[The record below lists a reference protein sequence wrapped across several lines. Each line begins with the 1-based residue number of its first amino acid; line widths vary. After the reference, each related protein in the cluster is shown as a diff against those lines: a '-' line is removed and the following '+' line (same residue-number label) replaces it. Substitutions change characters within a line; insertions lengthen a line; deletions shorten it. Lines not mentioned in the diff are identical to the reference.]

1 MHNYSIEPSK
11 LAKQEEEVHE
21 WRGAL
26 ESLSDYKASLEKEV
40 RSPQLPCATR
50 IVGSQCRQSKSPY
63 THRHRGRRAAATLLR
78 EAAYPV
84 AAEELLNI
92 K

>member
-1 MHNYSIEPSK
+1 MHNYSIKPSK

-21 WRGAL
+21 WRGDL

-40 RSPQLPCATR
+40 RSSPQLPCATR

-63 THRHRGRRAAATLLR
+63 THTDTEAAATLLR